1 MVDAVS
7 GQGASLAARLGLTG
21 AGGRDPVTGR
31 VEPAGVEAPTRAR
44 SSDDASPVSEGR
56 EAARSMAAAPPVDT
70 ARVAE
75 LRDAIAGGRYQADP
89 ERIADAMLRSEQGPL
104 KS

>member
-21 AGGRDPVTGR
+21 TGGR
-31 VEPAGVEAPTRAR
+31 EPLAGAAGLDQAARAR
-44 SSDDASPVSEGR
+44 SAGDAAPVSEGR
-56 EAARSMAAAPPVDT
+56 EAARSMASAPPVDS

-75 LRDAIAGGRYQADP
+75 LRDAIAGGRYAVDP
-89 ERIADAMLRSEQGPL
+89 ARIADAMLRSEQGPL
-104 KS
+104 KG